1 MSKKRQISQE
11 AIKLSA
17 NNREGDFTVTEFRKG
32 NRHYVSLEGQY
43 KDKKKEEEK
52 K

>member
-1 MSKKRQISQE
+1 MSKRRQVSQE
-11 AIKLSA
+11 TVKLEP
-17 NNREGDFTVTEFRKG
+17 NDREGDFTVTEFRKG
-32 NRHYVSLEGQY
+32 NQHYVSLEGQY